1 MEKRKM
7 KYMIIGA
14 VLILAVLL
22 GTGCFRRGAGEPYEG
37 WTYSHDE
44 AQSPEA
50 LAELLKSS
58 VKEDMSLDEMLTAFE
73 EMCQYPVEDV
83 APEDEMLLF
92 ESGTYSFDEEEVP
105 KFYFSVVRQFPNNE
119 DDEFYQI
126 HLDVIYVSDSGNEKL
141 KTSFWNDETD
151 QNFFEWVRESKEY
164 QTMCN
169 EPYLSV
175 EAFMDET

>member
-1 MEKRKM
+1 
-7 KYMIIGA
+7 
-14 VLILAVLL
+14 
-22 GTGCFRRGAGEPYEG
+22 
-37 WTYSHDE
+37 
-44 AQSPEA
+44 
-50 LAELLKSS
+50 
-58 VKEDMSLDEMLTAFE
+58 
-73 EMCQYPVEDV
+73 
-83 APEDEMLLF
+83 MLLF

-141 KTSFWNDETD
+141 KTSLWNGETD

-169 EPYLSV
+169 EPYLRV

>member
-1 MEKRKM
+1 MR
-7 KYMIIGA
+7 YCSVRA
-14 VLILAVLL
+14 A
-22 GTGCFRRGAGEPYEG
+22 FGEGQASPYEG

-92 ESGTYSFDEEEVP
+92 ESGTYSFDEDEVP
-105 KFYFSVVRQFPNNE
+105 SSIFQWCGSFPIMKTTR
-119 DDEFYQI
+119 FYQI
-126 HLDVIYVSDSGNEKL
+126 HLDVIYVSDSGNE
-141 KTSFWNDETD
+141 S
-151 QNFFEWVRESKEY
+151 
-164 QTMCN
+164 
-169 EPYLSV
+169 
-175 EAFMDET
+175 